1 MFFEM
6 HNDFVQ
12 EKEILA
18 VGLSA
23 NECLTLRGDQ
33 ALVGRL
39 QKQRKKVYDYVIR
52 ISLISFFE

>member
-1 MFFEM
+1 MFFEV

-23 NECLTLRGDQ
+23 NECSDSKRRSG
-33 ALVGRL
+33 VGREVT
-39 QKQRKKVYDYVIR
+39 KTEKKGV
-52 ISLISFFE
+52 